1 MVRADHEDGGVLNSD
16 DEDRAK
22 RPAPV
27 VKKSSPL
34 GRKPKADKRRAG
46 TPKPDKQAKSGPE
59 SVERSAI
66 PGIGEDRADP
76 GADDRNDTVD
86 PASRDAD
93 TADTDAADTDAAD
106 ADAADTDAADADAA
120 DTDADDAD
128 AAPESVAVGYRD
140 RRVATQRRR
149 TAREAAASA
158 KKSGTAASS
167 GPTDQRTALWVVGL
181 CVGTVVLVAGTVLSI
196 FFGMRYAEIQDERE
210 LRAEYATFAR
220 QVVVQMTTLDAENAD
235 NMYKLAMEKTSGRA
249 QQVFRDNMKTVSE
262 LIRQGDAETKTTVL
276 TEAVSKATPDEG
288 EVLMVVGWEHRS
300 KDADE
305 APLFQTFR
313 YQVGMTRL
321 NGELKVTE
329 LEFVW

>member
-22 RPAPV
+22 RQAPV

-34 GRKPKADKRRAG
+34 GRKPKTDTGRAG
-46 TPKPDKQAKSGPE
+46 KPKPGKQAETELE
-59 SVERSAI
+59 SVEKPAI
-66 PGIGEDRADP
+66 PGIGEDQAVP
-76 GADDRNDTVD
+76 GAGDRNDTVD
-86 PASRDAD
+86 PASIDAD
-93 TADTDAADTDAAD
+93 GA
-106 ADAADTDAADADAA
+106 
-120 DTDADDAD
+120 DAD

-196 FFGMRYAEIQDERE
+196 FFGMRYAQVQDERE